1 MRRVPCVVS
10 AVSSGPDL
18 SIVITLDHVMIDQ
31 HVFLEAG
38 AHVTAFDLEDHGEH
52 SLVIYLTGKLPEHTE
67 IDSHGAILQDR
78 TVMINLQLADRD
90 VQPML
95 HRIAMYQHDN
105 NGTTPAQCQP
115 FHGVMGCNG
124 QVTVR
129 FTSPVRLWLLEKEQ
143 E

>member
-1 MRRVPCVVS
+1 MRLVQEYGTKKWKQVS
-10 AVSSGPDL
+10 RAL
-18 SIVITLDHVMIDQ
+18 N
-31 HVFLEAG
+31 
-38 AHVTAFDLEDHGEH
+38 
-52 SLVIYLTGKLPEHTE
+52 KLIPE
-67 IDSHGAILQDR
+67 IDSHGVIIKDR

-90 VQPML
+90 LQPML
-95 HRIAMYQHDN
+95 HRIAVYQHDN
-105 NGTTPAQCQP
+105 NGTTPAQCQL